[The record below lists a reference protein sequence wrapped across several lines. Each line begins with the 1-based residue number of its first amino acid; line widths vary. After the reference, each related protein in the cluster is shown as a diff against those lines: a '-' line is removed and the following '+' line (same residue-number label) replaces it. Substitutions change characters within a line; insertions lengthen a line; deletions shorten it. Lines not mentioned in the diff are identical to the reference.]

1 MSDQAEALPA
11 LIPARDVAAA
21 YNVTPR
27 TLTNWEKR
35 KILDPVR
42 IGRRRYYRTAD
53 LLMLQEK
60 RLWAQFS
67 NDLNDQSEDG

>member
-11 LIPARDVAAA
+11 LIPARAAA
-21 YNVTPR
+21 AACNVTLR
-27 TLTNWEKR
+27 TLTNWEKH
-35 KILDPVR
+35 KILQPVR

-53 LLMLQEK
+53 VLKLWED

-67 NDLNDQSEDG
+67 NDLNK